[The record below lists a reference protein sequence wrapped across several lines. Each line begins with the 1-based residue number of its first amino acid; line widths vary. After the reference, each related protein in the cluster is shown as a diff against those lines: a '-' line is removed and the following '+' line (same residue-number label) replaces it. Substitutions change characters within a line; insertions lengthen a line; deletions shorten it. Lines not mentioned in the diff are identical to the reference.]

1 MHFKYDATAQQ
12 DNRIV
17 ERVVQLADRY
27 GVEMTQIALAWLLG
41 KVESPI
47 VGATKLH
54 HIEGAVKALNVHLTT
69 DDVHYLEEA
78 YVPHNLSGVM
88 AVNKP
93 VMSQAPVWVTAANNR
108 RGKE

>member
-1 MHFKYDATAQQ
+1 
-12 DNRIV
+12 
-17 ERVVQLADRY
+17 
-27 GVEMTQIALAWLLG
+27 MT

-54 HIEGAVKALNVHLTT
+54 HIEGAVKSLDVRLSA
-69 DDVHYLEEA
+69 DDIRYLEEP

-93 VMSQAPVWVTAANNR
+93 VMSEEPVWAAAASR
-108 RGKE
+108 KPAKT